1 MAKKAPKNRL
11 LSKFSSVRKNPKL
24 VIGGLIILVLIIGLA
39 VLLGTRNNSPTR
51 TSSASEL
58 AKSPVNT
65 KNTKEPAASAPTG
78 TSTGPTATSSNG
90 NPTASSPSTS
100 KAAPAASGSSAGSS
114 AASSGGSSTPASNPA
129 GVPFAIDGPPYGQVD
144 PDTADIGCNQSH
156 QFVFTASI
164 SATAAGT
171 ATYHWEF
178 SDGGTTAPQ
187 SLVFTGAGTRHVNT
201 SWNLSSDGTPGMYQ
215 VTGWAKAVITAPT
228 ETATKA
234 SDAGFTMYVS
244 C

>member
-39 VLLGTRNNSPTR
+39 VLLSTRNNTPSR

-58 AKSPVNT
+58 AKSPINT
-65 KNTKEPAASAPTG
+65 KNTKEAAASAPTG
-78 TSTGPTATSSNG
+78 TSTGTPATSSTSNS
-90 NPTASSPSTS
+90 TAASSATS
-100 KAAPAASGSSAGSS
+100 KAAPATTGSNAGSS
-114 AASSGGSSTPASNPA
+114 ASSSGGNSTPASNPA

-144 PDTADIGCNQSH
+144 PDTADVGCNQSH

-164 SATAAGT
+164 TATAAGT

-178 SDGGTTAPQ
+178 SDGGSTAPQ
-187 SLVFTGAGTRHVNT
+187 SLVFSGAGTRQVNT
-201 SWNLSSDGTPGMYQ
+201 NWTLSSGSTPGMYQ
-215 VTGWAKAVITAPT
+215 VSGWAKAVITAPT